1 MCYMK
6 TTTSCGLLELGMS
19 LAKFTFES
27 LHAINYL
34 DEIYHSMYCQAQPSQ
49 NSSLAWL
56 SLPP

>member
-1 MCYMK
+1 MK

-27 LHAINYL
+27 LHAIYYL

-49 NSSLAWL
+49 NSSLASAWL
-56 SLPP
+56 G

>member
-6 TTTSCGLLELGMS
+6 TNTSCGTLELGMS

-27 LHAINYL
+27 LHAIHYL

-49 NSSLAWL
+49 NSSLASAWL
-56 SLPP
+56 D